1 MEGDVR
7 MELLAKMGLNS
18 ENPKDG
24 IERRTPSIFQ
34 YQSR

>member
-1 MEGDVR
+1 MVGDVR
-7 MELLAKMGLNS
+7 MEPFIQMGLNL

-24 IERRTPSIFQ
+24 IERRTPSKFQ